1 MGTEQSTVVD
11 EGHAVTT
18 REGFISPTVDFMI
31 VLALTMLLATAT
43 VAFLIP

>member
-11 EGHAVTT
+11 EGRAIKT

-31 VLALTMLLATAT
+31 VLGLTMVLATAT